1 MLFTRKIGK
10 FLRGKTTP
18 WQILS
23 ASILGGL
30 IGSFPGFT
38 QGPLLLLL
46 LLFLL
51 LILNANLFVG
61 GLVLLG
67 SKILVLLLLPLLF
80 RIGVFLLEGPL
91 GNVIAPLVN
100 APVTAWFGL
109 EYYVM
114 LPSLL
119 LGLLFGLLA
128 GGFLLKALNGF
139 RERMG
144 RLEEGSEK
152 YNAYVAKRWVR
163 ALAWIFFGGIKG
175 KKSWEELRRKKV
187 GLPVRPLGI
196 VFVIGLSVLLYV
208 GLQLLDTRIVTSV
221 LRERLEQLNG
231 ATVDLASLEIHPADG
246 RAVVSGLALADP
258 ANLDSNRFSSERIVA
273 NISGLN
279 LLAKKLVL
287 DEVIVEE
294 ANTGTERRVRGR
306 IVEKP
311 PEKKEEEPEEPQ
323 AEEEA
328 KPLEEY
334 LGEATVW
341 KERLDTI
348 KRLYDKVAPHLKKE
362 DEEEG
367 EPAPEEKGWF
377 GKLQERAKESGY
389 AAVTA
394 DGLVRSSPRLWVRQ
408 LSVDN
413 LKVGGSEQRF
423 AVKGTDLATQP
434 LLLEERGNVEL
445 SRADGDF
452 ELRLLLPGAGEPTRS
467 GLSLR
472 MENLA
477 VADLEKAA
485 GRTLPLQ
492 GGTVDF
498 TGEGEI
504 DAGALDLPLSVVLRD
519 TTLNAFGQELEVK
532 ELPLDVKLSGPL
544 DRPRLDLPED
554 ALKAAVQEG
563 GKQQLKKMIDEKA
576 GDKLKELL
584 PFGG

>member
-23 ASILGGL
+23 ASLLGGL

-91 GNVIAPLVN
+91 GNLVAPLVN

-119 LGLLFGLLA
+119 CGLLFGLVAGLA
-128 GGFLLKALNGF
+128 LLKGLNGF

-152 YNAYVAKRWVR
+152 YNAYVAKWWVR
-163 ALAWIFFGGIKG
+163 ALAWIFFGGLKG
-175 KKSWEELRRKKV
+175 KKSWEELRQKKV

-196 VFVIGLSVLLYV
+196 LFVIGLSVLLYV
-208 GLQLLDTRIVTSV
+208 GLQLLDTRIVTSI
-221 LRERLEQLNG
+221 LRDRLEQLNG
-231 ATVDLASLEIHPADG
+231 ATVDLAALEIRPAEG
-246 RAVVSGLALADP
+246 KAVITGLAMADP
-258 ANLDSNRFSSERIVA
+258 ENLGANRFSSERIVA
-273 NISGLN
+273 SISGLN

-294 ANTGTERRVRGR
+294 AATGTERRIRGR
-306 IVEKP
+306 VVEKP
-311 PEKKEEEPEEPQ
+311 AEKAEEPEEPQ
-323 AEEEA
+323 VEEEA

-348 KRLYDKVAPHLKKE
+348 KRLYDKVAPHLKK
-362 DEEEG
+362 DEEKKE
-367 EPAPEEKGWF
+367 EPAPEKKSWF

-389 AAVTA
+389 TAVTA
-394 DGLVRSSPRLWVRQ
+394 DGLVRSSPRLWLRQ

-413 LKVGGSEQRF
+413 LKVAGSGQRF

-452 ELRLLLPGAGEPTRS
+452 ELRLLLPGAAEPTRS

-472 MENLA
+472 MDNLA
-477 VADLEKAA
+477 VSDLEEAA
-485 GRTLPLQ
+485 GRSLPLQ
-492 GGTVDF
+492 GGTVHF

-504 DAGALDLPLSVVLRD
+504 DAGELDLPLKVVLRN
-519 TTLNAFGQELEVK
+519 TTVNAFGQQLQVD
-532 ELPLDVKLSGPL
+532 ELPLEVKLSGPL
-544 DRPRLDLPED
+544 DQPRLDLPED
-554 ALKAAVQEG
+554 ALKEAVEEG